1 MKPKR
6 KKEGFIWSVVWEKEI
21 RSKRIKKIKHKL
33 INK

>member
-6 KKEGFIWSVVWEKEI
+6 KKEGFIWSAVWEKEI
-21 RSKRIKKIKHKL
+21 RSKRIKKIKLKV